1 MTTRRLYL
9 FLDRIGGRKIYMAI
23 FSMLLVTIA
32 YFEKSAHIKDDNV
45 SKLLFDSYGNT
56 IIILFFG
63 SIAGNV
69 AGKYIES
76 KTSLFQTEKNE
87 THDN

>member
-1 MTTRRLYL
+1 MMTRRLYL
-9 FLDRIGGRKIYMAI
+9 FLDRIGGRKIYMGI

-32 YFEKSAHIKDDNV
+32 YFVKSFQIEDDNIA
-45 SKLLFDSYGNT
+45 KTLFDSYGNT

-69 AGKYIES
+69 AGKFIDS
-76 KTSLFQTEKNE
+76 KTSLLQTEKNE